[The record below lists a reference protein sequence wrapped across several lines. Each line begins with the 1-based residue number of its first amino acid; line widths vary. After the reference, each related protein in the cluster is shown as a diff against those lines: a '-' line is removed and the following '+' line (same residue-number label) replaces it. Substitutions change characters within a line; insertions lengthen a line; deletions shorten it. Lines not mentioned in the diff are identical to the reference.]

1 MIHWFAADDCET
13 PFPDVER
20 ALKEPDGLLAAGG
33 NLKPTRLLEA
43 YRQGIFPWYS
53 EGEPILWWSPLKR
66 AVIFPE
72 NIHISRSLRKTLH
85 RETFRITRDTAFRK
99 IMLGCASPRK
109 DNKGTWITPEMIAAY
124 YNLHQLGY
132 AHSIE
137 CWLNDRLVGGL
148 YGIQLGQVFFGESMY
163 SLVPDASKVALV
175 TLARQSNIA
184 LIDCQ
189 LPNDHLARMGM
200 AMIPRR
206 EFIELL
212 NYWCPPES
220 VVQKPIEKGSE
231 LRSL

>member
-33 NLKPTRLLEA
+33 NLKPARLLEA

-72 NIHISRSLRKTLH
+72 SIHISRSLRKTL
-85 RETFRITRDTAFRK
+85 RQRTFRVTRDAAFRK
-99 IMLGCASPRK
+99 VMLGCAAPRR

-124 YNLHQLGY
+124 CNLFKLGY

-148 YGIQLGQVFFGESMY
+148 YGIQLGQVFFGESMF
-163 SLVPDASKVALV
+163 SQETDASKVALV
-175 TLARQSNIA
+175 TLARQGNVT

-200 AMIPRR
+200 TLIPRR

-212 NYWCPPES
+212 NYWCPPAS
-220 VVQKPIEKGSE
+220 VVQKPIEKRNE
-231 LRSL
+231 LRSP